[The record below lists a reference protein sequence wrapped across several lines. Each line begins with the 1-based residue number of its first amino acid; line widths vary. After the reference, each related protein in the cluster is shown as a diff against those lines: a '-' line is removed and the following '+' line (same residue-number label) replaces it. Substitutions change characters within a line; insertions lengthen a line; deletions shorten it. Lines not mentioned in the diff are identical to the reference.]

1 MSELLFCNT
10 FIVSMFYADTVIVMS
25 ISLGHQ
31 NKLQS
36 CIAYWNAVYTV
47 PAVAQSDQERC
58 QATSWWWNLSAQKE
72 KSKGHSSSCWPWKL
86 WLNSRITQ
94 TVCSFTWTGRFGF
107 YVKYVELYYVHEF
120 SSLPPSPYS
129 VYLQFETTL
138 SVTWWKLTAGIGNRK
153 SKFLLIPVTHLVPAM
168 YAVHIL

>member
-1 MSELLFCNT
+1 M
-10 FIVSMFYADTVIVMS
+10 
-25 ISLGHQ
+25 
-31 NKLQS
+31 
-36 CIAYWNAVYTV
+36 
-47 PAVAQSDQERC
+47 R
-58 QATSWWWNLSAQKE
+58 
-72 KSKGHSSSCWPWKL
+72 
-86 WLNSRITQ
+86 
-94 TVCSFTWTGRFGF
+94 
-107 YVKYVELYYVHEF
+107 EF